1 MKEAFHMGKTVFDF
15 SHQVAV
21 ITGGA
26 LGIGK
31 RSAECFAEAG
41 AKVFLIDIDMK
52 GGASAAREI
61 QAKGGDASFVG
72 CDVTNAVAVKQ
83 AFETIMN
90 KAGRIDIL
98 VNSAGGFHM
107 QLLTID
113 TPEEEWDAVVDRNLK
128 SVFLTAK
135 AVIPVFQKQQSG
147 RIINLGSMA
156 GLTTFNP
163 SSPPYSAAKAGVHC
177 LTRVLAFELGKYGV
191 TVNAIAPGTT
201 ATERVIAVRSD
212 EQRAMIGKSTL
223 VGRIAEV
230 EDMVGWVLFLAAP
243 ESGYLTGQTI
253 AVNGGRLMV

>member
-1 MKEAFHMGKTVFDF
+1 MGKTLFNF
-15 SHQVAV
+15 SNQVAV
-21 ITGGA
+21 ITGAA

-41 AKVFLIDIDMK
+41 AKVFLIDIDVK
-52 GGASAAREI
+52 GGTSAAQGI
-61 QAKGGDASFVG
+61 QAKGGDASFIE
-72 CDVTNAVAVKQ
+72 CDLTNAASVNH

-107 QLLTID
+107 QLAIVD
-113 TPEEEWDAVVDRNLK
+113 TPEEEWDAVIDRNLK

-135 AVIPVFQKQQSG
+135 AIIPVFQKQQSG
-147 RIINLGSMA
+147 RIINLGSLA
-156 GLTTFNP
+156 GLSTLNL

-177 LTRVLAFELGKYGV
+177 LTRVLAFELGRYGV

-201 ATERVIAVRSD
+201 ATERVIAVRNE
-212 EQRAMIGKSTL
+212 EQRKMIGKSTL
-223 VGRIAEV
+223 LGRIAEV
-230 EDMVGWVLFLAAP
+230 EDMVGWILFLAAP

-253 AVNGGRLMV
+253 TVNGGRLMV

>member
-1 MKEAFHMGKTVFDF
+1 MGKTIFDF
-15 SHQVAV
+15 SNQVVV
-21 ITGGA
+21 ITGA
-26 LGIGK
+26 AMGIGK
-31 RSAECFAEAG
+31 RSAERFAESG
-41 AKVFLIDIDMK
+41 AKVFLIDIDKK
-52 GGASAAREI
+52 GGASAAQEI
-61 QAKGGDASFVG
+61 QGRGGDATFVE
-72 CDVTNAVAVKQ
+72 CDLTDAASVKR
-83 AFETIMN
+83 AFDTVVN

-107 QLLTID
+107 QLAITD
-113 TPEEEWDAVVDRNLK
+113 TPEEEWDAVIDRNLK

-156 GLTTFNP
+156 GLTTFNL

-177 LTRVLAFELGKYGV
+177 LTRVLAYELGKYGV

-201 ATERVIAVRSD
+201 ATERVIAVRSE
-212 EQRAMIGKSTL
+212 EQRKMIGKSTL

-243 ESGYLTGQTI
+243 ESSYLTGQTI